1 MLTLGKEPKLFH
13 KQENEM
19 FKWSLTRE
27 EWGKNRV
34 FTLHV
39 SKTSKY
45 HSHPTRS
52 IFLFP
57 IPPVIPRGNIV
68 YPKVGERQ
76 GEDKGKRMDGLLAI
90 NASIC

>member
-1 MLTLGKEPKLFH
+1 MYH

-19 FKWSLTRE
+19 FEWSFTRE
-27 EWGKNRV
+27 EWGKPEL

-39 SKTSKY
+39 SKKSKY

-52 IFLFP
+52 IFLFS
-57 IPPVIPRGNIV
+57 IPPVIPRGTLV
-68 YPKVGERQ
+68 YPIVGERQ

-90 NASIC
+90 NTSICYRVIPVSA